1 MQQIPQPQ
9 MVPQNVQNQLNN
21 PQPMPP
27 QGQLYQIVQH
37 NSTISRCEKFSTWIS
52 GVGNIPLAVFLVL
65 MGSSANFILCLICPF
80 ARSYT
85 IVSSLA
91 NFLFTLFVW
100 SKMAIKIEKKT
111 STVRYGCLYFLNN
124 AILSVCTLRLPL
136 CLCRIWCFVLFETLL
151 ILLNNRD
158 KKVKFFCCSL
168 SGNKVIIFTIIYHFL
183 FNSFAPL
190 ALTIG
195 YVFLYKK
202 YLLKKFSIS
211 NEKVERIEN
220 WCLVGWTKNKLQ
232 TFITMNEVLNK
243 SQQSLVQN
251 SNASN
256 VSNSNGS
263 SFVPVN
269 MYPVYY
275 SNVQAMQP
283 PMQVVPPIQPIA
295 QAQAI
300 REIDSNSSMVNLNQ
314 PSQ

>member
-27 QGQLYQIVQH
+27 QGQVYQIVQH